1 MKSFSCFALC
11 FAVMALL
18 IGVFAVPAGY
28 GQDPNQKYLA
38 PLDFEKIGMKGVK
51 LIPRMS
57 KSGAGGDLNFTNAN
71 GDLIL
76 MVQITG
82 KSQFDGYKKMY
93 AKSAVSA
100 VGDQAIQ
107 GAVMPGF
114 PDGILVFTKGVNCVA
129 LTSFG
134 DYLKKTNY
142 LTMEQLIELGK
153 TIASRM

>member
-1 MKSFSCFALC
+1 MKAFAC
-11 FAVMALL
+11 IALMTL
-18 IGVFAVPAGY
+18 LLAFTAVPSGF
-28 GQDPNQKYLA
+28 GQDPNQKYLSA
-38 PLDFEKIGMKGVK
+38 QDFEKIGMKGVK

-57 KSGAGGDLNFTNAN
+57 KSGAGGDLNFTDAA
-71 GDLIL
+71 GELIL
-76 MVQITG
+76 MVQITS

-114 PDGILVFTKGVNCVA
+114 PDGILVFTKGTSCVA

-134 DYLKKTNY
+134 DFLKKTNY
-142 LTMEQLIELGK
+142 LKMEQLIELGK
-153 TIASRM
+153 VIASRM

>member
-1 MKSFSCFALC
+1 MKLFAC
-11 FAVMALL
+11 CAFVVLL
-18 IGVFAVPAGY
+18 VAACAVPAGY
-28 GQDPNQKYLA
+28 AQSPNEKYLTA
-38 PLDFEKIGMKGVK
+38 LDFEKIGLKGVK

-57 KSGAGGDLNFTNAN
+57 KSGAGGDLNFTNAE
-71 GDLIL
+71 GELIL

-82 KSQFDGYKKMY
+82 KSQFEGYKKMY
-93 AKSAVSA
+93 AKAAVSA

-114 PDGILVFTKGVNCVA
+114 PDGILAFTKGVNCVA

-142 LTMEQLIELGK
+142 LTMDQLITLGK
-153 TIASRM
+153 IIAARM